1 MVITEVTQQLTG
13 LSLNTFTTACP
24 VGSKARDEF
33 NEVMRMTVKEILR
46 LPNLR
51 DVLYMYVVQPR
62 RRLQQQGKSIRALAS
77 TDYVTIMYGVQTT
90 SASTTSATVESD
102 LKTSVSSGSF
112 TSLMRTLA
120 SAKGVA
126 ILASV
131 SAGSIDNVKALKTP
145 SPVIYPTFSPTV
157 QTPIMW
163 LAKWYIPWSVACA
176 VLGTLILYACF
187 RYYRWREKMYE
198 EEMQDLE
205 DRKRRADE
213 LLARRFAPGI
223 TNASAPHITRM
234 RDNFKVILFHNF
246 TLSGIGRQTH
256 LNLPFLHLFS
266 QKQIYSV
273 NTGGIPRPNL
283 ITTSVTSRALISLRR
298 TTEMTTARTLQL
310 NAAGVAP
317 HVEAHPRVFTQ
328 TRRLLFQ
335 TRGRT
340 V

>member
-1 MVITEVTQQLTG
+1 MVVTEVTQQLTG

-24 VGSKARDEF
+24 VGSAARDEF

-62 RRLQQQGKSIRALAS
+62 RRLQQQGKSSRSLAS
-77 TDYVTIMYGVQTT
+77 SDYVTIMYGVQTT
-90 SASTTSATVESD
+90 GASTTSATVESD
-102 LKTSVSSGSF
+102 LKSAVSSGSF

-163 LAKWYIPWSVACA
+163 LAKWYVPWSVACA

-234 RDNFKVILFHNF
+234 RDNFKVILLHNF
-246 TLSGIGRQTH
+246 TFLWPSHLPEFFIIPTLSKT
-256 LNLPFLHLFS
+256 N
-266 QKQIYSV
+266 YSV
-273 NTGGIPRPNL
+273 NTGGIPRPSL
-283 ITTSVTSRALISLRR
+283 ITMSVMSRALISLRR
-298 TTEMTTARTLQL
+298 TTEMTTAPTLQL
-310 NAAGVAP
+310 NAAGVDP
-317 HVEAHPRVFTQ
+317 HEEVHPRVFTQ

-335 TRGRT
+335 TLDRA